1 MVRIQTSQKSSYKY
15 ILRSWVQQINSDQK
29 AIKSYVRKHAF
40 LTDYLQQQK
49 SLVIE
54 NIKTTYCEN
63 FS

>member
-49 SLVIE
+49 I
-54 NIKTTYCEN
+54 
-63 FS
+63 